1 MYSCRLRVNPLRRS
15 KTVRQIFNLIYLPD
29 SVTIMTLFHQQ
40 EEMEFDLDVTSV
52 PSGGSE
58 TLTIVIEARTK
69 GVASMGKQPR
79 FNLTIPLRT
88 AIDLEVSGY
97 VNRVRLIKIWYWMG
111 SILNRNSVDEQRS
124 YNRPNETD
132 LSTVK
137 ESIVFQHL
145 YEVSYWSL
153 HSLLRKFA
161 QAECFYSGAQRTAQP
176 CKRNKYWS
184 FAPHSCAEPAG
195 DTVDAIFN
203 ARKHISPSLASHVH
217 YFINAFTLKALRY
230 IPGKSEQRSKQ
241 YQVQP
246 QLHFRPID
254 KLRRIPSVDSSRS
267 KYKCENKSVNRLW
280 IRFIF
285 FLGQPEYKFALAN
298 RTAFIDCF
306 NTRGIVC
313 VKYVCP
319 VTGPLTPETPITVAL
334 TGNLHLHNIRIPSMF
349 PLRGK
354 NKSQINFHHFS

>member
-97 VNRVRLIKIWYWMG
+97 VNRVRLIKIWCWMG
-111 SILNRNSVDEQRS
+111 NILNRNSVDEQRS

-137 ESIVFQHL
+137 ESIVFQHF

-153 HSLLRKFA
+153 HSLQFA
-161 QAECFYSGAQRTAQP
+161 QAECSIQV
-176 CKRNKYWS
+176 RNVLPS
-184 FAPHSCAEPAG
+184 PANG
-195 DTVDAIFN
+195 
-203 ARKHISPSLASHVH
+203 
-217 YFINAFTLKALRY
+217 INIEVLLPIRVLNP
-230 IPGKSEQRSKQ
+230 PGIQSMQ
-241 YQVQP
+241 
-246 QLHFRPID
+246 F
-254 KLRRIPSVDSSRS
+254 
-267 KYKCENKSVNRLW
+267 
-280 IRFIF
+280 
-285 FLGQPEYKFALAN
+285 
-298 RTAFIDCF
+298 
-306 NTRGIVC
+306 
-313 VKYVCP
+313 
-319 VTGPLTPETPITVAL
+319 LTPENTSVQVWLPMYTIL
-334 TGNLHLHNIRIPSMF
+334 
-349 PLRGK
+349 
-354 NKSQINFHHFS
+354 